1 MLGIAKLRYRMQGLL
16 VLHHENGAYIEKRKE
31 VEYEKLKSLRDA
43 GTISREEFKKRK
55 AEMFR

>member
-1 MLGIAKLRYRMQGLL
+1 MLGIAKLRYKMQGLL
-16 VLHHENGAYIEKRKE
+16 VLHHGNRLTLKKERK

>member
-16 VLHHENGAYIEKRKE
+16 VLHYVNGLTLKKERK

-43 GTISREEFKKRK
+43 GTILREEFKKRK
-55 AEMFR
+55 AEMFK